1 MDHGDL
7 LLFIQRLNQI
17 SRPLNTKREQKT
29 IIINTSNLFW
39 QGRYFTV
46 EKSCLLRSTFLC

>member
-1 MDHGDL
+1 MDRGDL

-29 IIINTSNLFW
+29 IIINTSNLFR

-46 EKSCLLRSTFLC
+46 EKSCLL